1 MRVKIKVFC
10 CDQRR
15 VGQSKKTAAL
25 KSKVAG
31 QIGELLVDDV
41 VVSEFFLI
49 SVDVFD
55 VNGHSDCF
63 SYKKNAAVDQ
73 TFCCLG
79 AHVGLVPFDVF
90 VNIFVAQALYL
101 FMC

>member
-1 MRVKIKVFC
+1 MRVKINVFC

-31 QIGELLVDDV
+31 QVGELLVDDV

-49 SVDVFD
+49 SF
-55 VNGHSDCF
+55 G
-63 SYKKNAAVDQ
+63 YKKNAAVDQ

-90 VNIFVAQALYL
+90 LNILVAQALYL